1 MAYVLGGANNEA
13 DGFTT
18 AIANFALEAMHESQG
33 LVDYT
38 RVVTPNQGDT
48 YLVPNFAAITYQDY
62 DPSSS
67 PATGFGPVPGAVE
80 QNPALAQGSIQATP
94 AVAATAFDVFYSWT
108 TSFELAATTS
118 VVVVVAHSWVV
129 TQ

>member
-13 DGFTT
+13 DGFTF

-48 YLVPNFAAITYQDY
+48 YLVPNVGAITYQDY
-62 DPSSS
+62 DPAAA
-67 PATGFGPVPGAVE
+67 PGTGFGAGGAVE

-94 AVAATAFDVFYSWT
+94 TVAATAFHVFY
-108 TSFELAATTS
+108 
-118 VVVVVAHSWVV
+118 
-129 TQ
+129 